1 MPRQPFVGLALA
13 AMLGILLGDMVG
25 LPASSIHS
33 SAAAIAILA
42 AVLFWRSHPVLI
54 YVLVA
59 CSFFVLHNVRTIGTP
74 GLRLAALLGEKSR
87 VATATGEVV
96 TEPKFAANGFSTFL
110 MRLRSI
116 EAEGEICPTAATIF
130 VRWRGQPQFGDELKL
145 FGVIED
151 IEPPRNPGQFD
162 MRAYLARHDVRRQLF
177 VRYAENSVILG
188 HNGGNLIF
196 RAAQVSR
203 AWMQKALCRG
213 LEDSPD
219 VQNFLSGI
227 VLGLRHQ
234 TPEDIEDPFQQTGTL
249 HLFAVAGLHV
259 GIVARLLWVLATAA
273 QRSKKLAAGLIIPL
287 LLFYAT
293 VTGLHVSSM
302 RAAIMASILLGGLFF
317 ERKVFSLN
325 SLAAAAFFL
334 LSWNTNEFFA
344 TGFQLSFA
352 VVGAIVLLVDPISEL
367 AEERLA
373 TDPFLPKSLV
383 SAPRKLFH
391 SGTLAVAHGTAVS
404 AAAWIGSL
412 VLILW
417 YFHLIAPISLVANL
431 AVVPIAFFVLA
442 IALLSLVSA
451 PLIAGLSLVFNNANW
466 VLARSV
472 IAIVHLFAQVPTGHF
487 YLGETQWP
495 TRAQLRMDVLDMG
508 SGAAVHLRTSGKSWL
523 FDCGNERDYERVIR
537 EYLRALGVNRLD
549 GLLLSHGD
557 AQHIGAAAR
566 IISDY
571 RPPEVFDNPAPDRSS
586 LHRRL
591 RASFRQAGVPLKDVS
606 GPTEFRLSNAVTVRV
621 LFPPAGFFKP
631 SADDQALVIQL
642 ATPSAR
648 ILMMSDSGDPTEEA
662 LLESN
667 LDLRSD
673 ILVKGKHHTAASSS
687 DRFLK
692 AVSPRLI
699 IATSR
704 DFPYSEHISEEWL
717 NRVSALGIKL
727 FRQDESGAVRLRFG
741 PNDWE
746 AQAYLTGETFRSSN
760 R

>member
-1 MPRQPFVGLALA
+1 
-13 AMLGILLGDMVG
+13 MLGILLGDLVP
-25 LPASSIHS
+25 LPPSWVLP
-33 SAAAIAILA
+33 SATTIAVLAI
-42 AVLFWRSHPVLI
+42 VLFWWPRPILI
-54 YVLVA
+54 YVLVG
-59 CSFFVLHNVRTIGTP
+59 CGFFVLHNVRSIGTP
-74 GLRLAALLGEKSR
+74 GMRLASLLGEKSR
-87 VATATGEVV
+87 VATVSGEVL
-96 TEPKFAANGFSTFL
+96 TEPKFAANGFATFL
-110 MRLRSI
+110 MRLRSL
-116 EAEGEICPTAATIF
+116 EAEGKIWPTDATIF

-145 FGVIED
+145 FGVIEA

-162 MRAYLARHDVRRQLF
+162 MRAYLSRHDVYRQLF
-177 VRYAENSVILG
+177 VRYSENSVILG
-188 HNGGNLIF
+188 HNGGNPIL
-196 RAAQVSR
+196 RAAQISR
-203 AWMQKALCRG
+203 RWMQKALCRG

-227 VLGLRHQ
+227 VLGLRHR

-259 GIVARLLWVLATAA
+259 GIVARLLWVLATAG
-273 QRSKKLAAGLIIPL
+273 QLSKKLAAGLIIPL

-293 VTGLHVSSM
+293 VTGLHVSSV

-317 ERKVFSLN
+317 ERKVFALN

-334 LSWNTNEFFA
+334 LSWNTNELFA

-352 VVGAIVLLVDPISEL
+352 VVGAIVLLVDPISEI
-367 AEERLA
+367 AGQQLA

-383 SAPRKLFH
+383 SAPRKAFH
-391 SGTLAVAHGTAVS
+391 SGALALSHGAAVS
-404 AAAWIGSL
+404 AAAWIGS
-412 VLILW
+412 VILILW
-417 YFHLIAPISLVANL
+417 YFHLIAPISLLANL
-431 AVVPIAFFVLA
+431 IVVPIAFFVLA

-466 VLARSV
+466 VLARCV

-495 TRAQLRMDVLDMG
+495 DRTQLRMDVLDMG
-508 SGAAVHLRTSGKSWL
+508 SGAAVHLRTEGKSWL
-523 FDCGNERDYERVIR
+523 FDCGNERDYERVVR
-537 EYLRALGVNRLD
+537 EYLRALGVNRLN

-566 IISDY
+566 VVSDY
-571 RPPEVFDNPAPDRSS
+571 GPPEVIDNPAPDRSS

-591 RASFRQAGVPLKDVS
+591 RANFERSGVALTNLS
-606 GPTEFRLSNAVTVRV
+606 GNAEFRLSNAVIARV
-621 LFPPAGFFKP
+621 LFPPAGFSKP
-631 SADDQALVIQL
+631 SADDQSLVVQL
-642 ATPSAR
+642 ATPNAR
-648 ILMMSDSGDPTEEA
+648 ILIMSDSGDSTEQA
-662 LLESN
+662 LLEAN
-667 LDLRSD
+667 VDLRSD
-673 ILVKGKHHTAASSS
+673 ILVKGKHHSACSSS

-704 DFPYSEHISEEWL
+704 DFPYSEHISEDWA
-717 NRVSALGIKL
+717 NRVNALGIKL
-727 FRQDESGAVRLRFG
+727 FRQDESGAVRLRFR

-746 AQAYLTGETFRSSN
+746 ARAYMTGEIFRSSS